1 MLFNPFLQKKCLPLS
16 LHLHK
21 RNWFFSVSVGIFNFF
36 GDPVIFVILSFF
48 LQNSFVLFL
57 SFSRHVTNL
66 CGDLPRSAIC
76 KLEHSSYEKLFLRK
90 FRNQKKTSKIP
101 LLLEERACFWLL
113 LVFIWKFLVFSIS
126 IRKLNST
133 KGQFR
138 LHDQRERPGKKNGGG
153 QWTIQKS
160 KSKIKC
166 RYKMTIST
174 ILFSK
179 DALKRHHVYSRNNDL

>member
-1 MLFNPFLQKKCLPLS
+1 MSSSISPFTQKKLIFICL
-16 LHLHK
+16 
-21 RNWFFSVSVGIFNFF
+21 RRDIQFFWRPCHFCLFI
-36 GDPVIFVILSFF
+36 FF

-101 LLLEERACFWLL
+101 LLLEERACFLTSACL
-113 LVFIWKFLVFSIS
+113 HLEVFSVQHFHQKVKFHQRS
-126 IRKLNST
+126 VSFARSTGKARKEKRRGPMN
-133 KGQFR
+133 
-138 LHDQRERPGKKNGGG
+138 HP
-153 QWTIQKS
+153 

-166 RYKMTIST
+166 RYKITITMISFN
-174 ILFSK
+174 IS
-179 DALKRHHVYSRNNDL
+179 